1 MTSSLDP
8 RDGFAYRRRGRAIA
22 VYGLLSFLV
31 GTAGLVDRSL
41 LTTSSAVQALD
52 GWIVVAWLLYQ
63 AVGGLMVAIGLYA
76 LRPKIELIGLCALFG
91 FVVINGGAILI
102 NRGPVG
108 GGVTAASMALV
119 AYVLQGR
126 IGDLQFAARKER
138 RVVDIN
144 VSHGERRSGA

>member
-8 RDGFAYRRRGRAIA
+8 SDGFAYRRRGRAIA
-22 VYGLLSFLV
+22 AYGLISFLI
-31 GTAGLVDRSL
+31 GTAGLIDRSL
-41 LTTSSAVQALD
+41 LTTSSAVEALD

-63 AVGGLMVAIGLYA
+63 AVGGLLAAAGVLG
-76 LRPKIELIGLCALFG
+76 LRPKMELVGLCALLG

-126 IGDLQFAARKER
+126 ISDLLFAARRER
-138 RVVDIN
+138 RVLNIRGPHRD
-144 VSHGERRSGA
+144 RRSGT